1 LIAYEFV
8 IKPILV
14 RVCGESV
21 FGLNYNNSLSL
32 WNFDEYFLKCRVRT
46 SAPIR
51 TSAPRKRR
59 EKRPAPATP
68 SAIGMIFAAVLLR
81 SAMTSLSARR
91 RRSAASRCRLAL
103 SGSQTVSYGTRRGRW
118 KMHRAD
124 TIVLPLGVQRAR
136 RRAAAGHLVARRLHR
151 RRRRAR
157 ICLAWVFGSLRIR
170 AMAKT
175 NLPRPYSRGFFFG
188 RRRRRA
194 MTMSRRGVSTLRFFP
209 TPSTQNF
216 SPRHRW
222 GLFSCP
228 PQ

>member
-1 LIAYEFV
+1 MSREDERTHPNIRAEKAARKEAGSGDTECDWDDLCGRV
-8 IKPILV
+8 VTLCNDILE
-14 RVCGESV
+14 RKATTIG
-21 FGLNYNNSLSL
+21 GL
-32 WNFDEYFLKCRVRT
+32 
-46 SAPIR
+46 
-51 TSAPRKRR
+51 
-59 EKRPAPATP
+59 
-68 SAIGMIFAAVLLR
+68 AVQTR
-81 SAMTSLSARR
+81 
-91 RRSAASRCRLAL
+91 AL
-103 SGSQTVSYGTRRGRW
+103 GSQTVSYGTRRGRW

-209 TPSTQNF
+209 TPSTQTSPPVSPGAF
-216 SPRHRW
+216 SSSLPNERAHVATPD
-222 GLFSCP
+222 S
-228 PQ
+228 